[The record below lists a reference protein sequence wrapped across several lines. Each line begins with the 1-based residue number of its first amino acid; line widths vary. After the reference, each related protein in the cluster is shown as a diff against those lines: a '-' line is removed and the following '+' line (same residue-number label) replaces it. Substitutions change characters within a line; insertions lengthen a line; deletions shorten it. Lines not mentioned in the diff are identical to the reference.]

1 VHVHNAVEPAAIYI
15 HTDGELRLG
24 NLRFAAPVYVNRYN
38 QTQSRALDLSAASD
52 SPPRVANFRT
62 PSGSSALHFSGPWIC
77 MSPERLLGLEC
88 SYSSDVWSLGVC
100 LLHLVL
106 GRCPYLESE
115 TCSIN
120 ALKNAVIGGAVLERL
135 WEQDE
140 EFRVPDENLQALI
153 VSCLHPMPQKRPSLA
168 SLLGDFPF
176 LQRGQLQ
183 AQERMKSWLVGDT
196 SFFAED
202 AAVAAQEELQ
212 RYTLLAQRTVTSG
225 ALVHVFSNAHIENRM
240 PHVPVATPLRLSPL
254 AILSM
259 GTGEAGAADSPSAP
273 KYVAWARYGPSCN
286 LEPLLSGASSNVW
299 ALMVNVEKQRGCFH
313 LCLQSGERVDVLA
326 SSEDQ
331 AVLWVKGVSAV
342 IEAAEM
348 QKSSVK
354 IVKNPVQSA
363 RAKKIEESL
372 LDKPMTPPQP
382 SLPTISQ
389 ARSAG
394 NSSGAD
400 GLLDV
405 AAIKWKRIQV
415 RKPSSFSSSCVIRGP
430 LSPLLLRPF
439 TPV

>member
-1 VHVHNAVEPAAIYI
+1 
-15 HTDGELRLG
+15 
-24 NLRFAAPVYVNRYN
+24 
-38 QTQSRALDLSAASD
+38 
-52 SPPRVANFRT
+52 
-62 PSGSSALHFSGPWIC
+62 

-120 ALKNAVIGGAVLERL
+120 ALKNAVMGGALQERL
-135 WEQDE
+135 WEQDKE
-140 EFRVPDENLQALI
+140 LQDENLKALI
-153 VSCLHPMPQKRPSLA
+153 AACLHPMPQKRPSLA

-176 LQRGQLQ
+176 LQRGQFQ
-183 AQERMKSWLVGDT
+183 AQERMKSWLIGDT

-240 PHVPVATPLRLSPL
+240 PHVPVTTPLRISPSG
-254 AILSM
+254 ILST
-259 GTGEAGAADSPSAP
+259 GSGEAGASDGPSAP

-299 ALMVNVEKQRGCFH
+299 ALVVNAEKQRGCFH

-326 SSEDQ
+326 SSEEQ

-342 IEAAEM
+342 VEAAEM

-354 IVKNPVQSA
+354 IVKAPFQSV
-363 RAKKIEESL
+363 RAKQIEDLL
-372 LDKPMTPPQP
+372 LDKPVTPPQP

-394 NSSGAD
+394 SSSGAD
-400 GLLDV
+400 GLLNV
-405 AAIKWKRIQV
+405 AEMKWKRIQV
-415 RKPSSFSSSCVIRGP
+415 CKPFYISFSSSSYFSA
-430 LSPLLLRPF
+430 L
-439 TPV
+439 